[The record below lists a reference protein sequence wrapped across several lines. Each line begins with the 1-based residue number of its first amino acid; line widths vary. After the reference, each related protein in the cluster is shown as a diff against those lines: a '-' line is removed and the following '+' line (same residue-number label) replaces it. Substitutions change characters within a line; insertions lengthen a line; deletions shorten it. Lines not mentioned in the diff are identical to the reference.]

1 MEAKTPK
8 VSHLWTQISYNL
20 DSQNNEISFIQQ
32 IFGDSY
38 ALPTYTGKDEQ
49 KSLSSGSLYPTGK
62 SWISCFSLKE
72 IYSMPKSVKNQEER
86 QIEKEV

>member
-38 ALPTYTGKDEQ
+38 ALPTDT
-49 KSLSSGSLYPTGK
+49 L
-62 SWISCFSLKE
+62 
-72 IYSMPKSVKNQEER
+72 VKMNKNPCPQGAYILQGNHE
-86 QIEKEV
+86 